1 MSRSANP
8 ALIGAFV
15 LGAAAI
21 AVGALLFL
29 GSGRYFENRQ
39 LFMLYFDEPVT
50 GLSVGA
56 PVIFQGVAIGD
67 VTEIQVVVDNERDVV
82 EIPVTIALVSQRVQ
96 LRGGS
101 LGSVRAEVE
110 KQVERGLRAR
120 LATQS
125 ILTGQLYVSLDFH
138 PEKPA
143 KPKRATSGL
152 PEIPTI
158 PSELTEIRNTFS
170 DLVAKLRALPL
181 EDMVGRLASASAG
194 IDRLVNKPQLASAID
209 QLDATL
215 GQLRST
221 VARID
226 RRIEPLAD
234 QTQATMGEARKALVD
249 LDATLRRLES
259 MVADTQQLVDP
270 SSPLQVQLLTALE
283 ELAHSARAV
292 RTLAE
297 GLAQEPDAILF
308 GRGQGS
314 DAR

>member
-1 MSRSANP
+1 VSRSANP

-29 GSGRYFENRQ
+29 GSGRFFENRQ
-39 LFMLYFDEPVT
+39 QFMLYFDEPVT

-67 VTEIQVVVDNERDVV
+67 VTEVQVVVDNEREVV
-82 EIPVTIALVSQRVQ
+82 EIPVTIAIVPERIK
-96 LRGGS
+96 LRGEY

-143 KPKRATSGL
+143 KPKRGDSGL

-158 PSELTEIRNTFS
+158 PSELTEIRNTFA

-194 IDRLVNKPQLASAID
+194 IDRLVNKPELASAID

-215 GQLRST
+215 GQLRSA

-226 RRIEPLAD
+226 RKIEPLAD
-234 QTQATMGEARKALVD
+234 ETQATVGEARKALVE

-259 MVADTQQLVDP
+259 TVADTQQLVDP
-270 SSPLQVQLLTALE
+270 SSPVQVQLLTALE

-292 RTLAE
+292 RALAE

-308 GRGQGS
+308 GRGRGS
-314 DAR
+314 EAR